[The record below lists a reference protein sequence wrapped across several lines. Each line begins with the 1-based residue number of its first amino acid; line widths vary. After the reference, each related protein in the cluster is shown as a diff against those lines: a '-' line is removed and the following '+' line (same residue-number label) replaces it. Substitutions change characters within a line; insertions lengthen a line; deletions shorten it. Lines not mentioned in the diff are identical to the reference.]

1 MRDKLY
7 RSVEPNLELNV
18 QAGLE
23 QVEDLLGQSV
33 SSARDLIDELTRHL
47 ADAGGKRLRPMLTLI
62 AGQLG
67 APHRAQSEEVVQAAT
82 AMELTH
88 LASLYHDDVMDSAEQ
103 RRGVESAQRIWGN
116 NSAILAGDVLFSR
129 ASFLVAGLGQESV
142 LYHART
148 FERLCMGQLNET
160 FGPAEGDDPVDFYL
174 QVLADKTGSLVAASA
189 YFGAVHSGAG
199 REVAAMTERFG
210 EAVGVAFQ
218 LADDVIDIVS
228 PGEITGKTP
237 GTDLR
242 EGVDTMP
249 VLLLRKHQ
257 EAGDLD
263 DEGQRIL
270 DLLEE
275 DLSSDEALA
284 QVVEALSA
292 HPVIDE
298 TRALARAWADEAVEH
313 LAALPESEAKDA
325 LEAFAFL
332 MVDRAA

>member
-257 EAGDLD
+257 AAGDLD

-270 DLLEE
+270 ELLEE

>member
-47 ADAGGKRLRPMLTLI
+47 AAAGGKRLRPMLTLI

-257 EAGDLD
+257 AAGDLD

-270 DLLEE
+270 ELLEE

-284 QVVEALSA
+284 QVVEALAA

>member
-7 RSVEPNLELNV
+7 TSVEPGLEIEV

-33 SSARDLIDELTRHL
+33 RSARDLTDQLTRHL
-47 ADAGGKRLRPMLTLI
+47 AQAGGKRLRPMLTLI
-62 AGQLG
+62 AAQLG
-67 APHRAQSEEVVQAAT
+67 APHRMQSEEVIQAAA

-88 LASLYHDDVMDSAEQ
+88 LASLYHDDVMDSADS

-116 NSAILAGDVLFSR
+116 NAAILAGDVLFSR
-129 ASFLVAGLGQESV
+129 ASLLVAGLGQESV
-142 LYHART
+142 IFHAKT

-160 FGPAEGDDPVDFYL
+160 FGPAQGDDPVDFYL
-174 QVLADKTGSLVAASA
+174 QVLADKTGSLVATSA

-199 REVAAMTERFG
+199 REVAEMTRNFG
-210 EAVGVAFQ
+210 ESVGVAFQ

-228 PGEITGKTP
+228 PGDVTGKTP

-249 VLLLRKHQ
+249 VLLLRRHQ
-257 EAGDLD
+257 AEGELD
-263 DEGQRIL
+263 AEGQRIL
-270 DLLEE
+270 ALLDG
-275 DLSSDEALA
+275 DLSSDQALA
-284 QVVEALSA
+284 EVVEALSV

-298 TRALARAWADEAVEH
+298 TRALARQWADEAVGY
-313 LAALPESEAKDA
+313 LAELPDSEAKDA
-325 LEAFAFL
+325 LEAFAML

>member
-257 EAGDLD
+257 AAGDLD

-270 DLLEE
+270 ELLED